1 METLPMPLQ
10 ALSEQNGGLDEFR
23 ISDPYE
29 IQALLRQL
37 CDTGALLTLCAPNGS
52 SYTTM
57 LWAVDASRNV
67 VCFSAETHDPRLHA
81 MLEAGEVVAVGYL
94 DSIKLQFDVTGL
106 VMVRSGANAALNAGY
121 PKEIYRFQRRS
132 SYRVKPL
139 LNNVPA
145 AHMRHPAIPDMRIEL
160 RILDLSLG
168 GVALFLPD
176 DLPDVEP
183 GVQINDCQ
191 IELDADT
198 ILHVGL
204 LVHHVTSLNHESKG
218 KRLGCEMTGVDSGT
232 ARDLQRYIDYTQK
245 RRYALGQR

>member
-1 METLPMPLQ
+1 METLPMPLD
-10 ALSEQNGGLDEFR
+10 ALSRQPGGLDEFR
-23 ISDPYE
+23 ITDTYE
-29 IQALLRQL
+29 IQGLLRQL
-37 CDTGALLTLCAPNGS
+37 CDASALMTLCGPGGL

-57 LWAVDASRNV
+57 LWAVDPARHV
-67 VCFSAETHDPRLHA
+67 VCFSAETNDPRLHA
-81 MLEAGEVVAVGYL
+81 LLEAGEVVAVGYL
-94 DSIKLQFDVTGL
+94 DSIKLQFDVSGL
-106 VMVRSGANAALNAGY
+106 VMVRSGANAALNAAY

-145 AHMRHPAIPDMRIEL
+145 AKLRHPAIPDMQLDL
-160 RILDLSLG
+160 RILDISLT

-176 DLPDVEP
+176 NIPDVAA
-183 GVQINDCQ
+183 GVQINDCH

-198 ILHVGL
+198 LLNVGL
-204 LVHHVTSLNHESKG
+204 MVHHITSLNHESKG
-218 KRLGCEMTGVDSGT
+218 KRLGCEMTGVDSAT